1 MTQPAAADEIAD
13 FYKGKNISLFVGYP
27 PGGGYDVYARLV
39 ARFMAKHMP
48 GQPQV
53 TVRHKPG
60 AASLN
65 LVSELYNVLPRD
77 GTVFGLF
84 SRSVAMDRLLG
95 RAGANFNP
103 VELNWI
109 GSANNEVSI
118 CAVWH
123 AVGIRSIDAFMARP
137 LTFAA
142 NAPGA
147 ESDVFPRI
155 LNNLLGTKFK
165 VVTGYP
171 GVNDLSLAME
181 RGETDGRCGW
191 TWSAAKAAR
200 GDWIRDGKIYIAVQ
214 FATEKHPEL
223 QHVPLVTDL
232 ARNDRERSALSLILS
247 QQAMGRPFAA
257 PPGVPAARVAAL
269 RGAFAR
275 AVADPEFLAEADK
288 QQLEVKLVEGEVL
301 QEMVE
306 RMFKSPTEAVDAA
319 RAAIARAEFPGWLV
333 GGLGSAIVLDK
344 IISREDHDDAPE
356 CRLCRGDCDPDATW
370 PRVRAGGRTDDRRVH
385 QEPGQSGGAL
395 DPYRGGDRGAR
406 REDSGVQFH
415 SRPAPT
421 TCRSRLRLPKKRCAP
436 SPTRW

>member
-1 MTQPAAADEIAD
+1 MAGSLNAETMSAASVIVGLAAAVLIGAPPATADEVAD
-13 FYKGKNISLFVGYP
+13 FYNGKNLSLFVGYP
-27 PGGGYDVYARLV
+27 PGGGYDVYARLI
-39 ARFMAKHMP
+39 ARTMTKHMP
-48 GQPQV
+48 GHPQV

-77 GTVFGLF
+77 GTVFGMF
-84 SRSVAMDRLLG
+84 ARSVAMDRLLG

-103 VELNWI
+103 VEFNWI

-123 AVGIRSIDAFMARP
+123 AVGIRTIEAFMARP

-142 NAPGA
+142 NAPGS

-155 LNNLLGTKFK
+155 LNNLLGTRFK

-200 GDWIRDGKIYIAVQ
+200 GDWIRDNKIYIAVQ
-214 FATEKHPEL
+214 FATEKHSEL
-223 QHVPLVTDL
+223 QQVPLVTDL
-232 ARNDRERSALSLILS
+232 ARNSRERSALELILS

-257 PPGVPAARVAAL
+257 PPGVPAARVGAL

-275 AVADPEFLAEADK
+275 SVSDPDFLAEADK
-288 QQLEVKLVEGEVL
+288 QQLEIRLVEGPIL
-301 QEMVE
+301 QGMVE
-306 RMFKSPTEAVDAA
+306 RMFSAPPEVVAAA
-319 RAAIARAEFPGWLV
+319 RAAIAQR
-333 GGLGSAIVLDK
+333 
-344 IISREDHDDAPE
+344 
-356 CRLCRGDCDPDATW
+356 
-370 PRVRAGGRTDDRRVH
+370 
-385 QEPGQSGGAL
+385 
-395 DPYRGGDRGAR
+395 
-406 REDSGVQFH
+406 
-415 SRPAPT
+415 
-421 TCRSRLRLPKKRCAP
+421 
-436 SPTRW
+436 